1 MEKTRKQCLQC
12 GDYTH
17 GRQDKKFCSDHCRAS
32 YYNQHHARSIQTI
45 RKINS
50 ILARNRSILR
60 QVSHAGYIFIP
71 REQLL
76 EWGFNFGHF
85 THIQQNIRAKQI
97 YICYDKGYAL
107 DENGMVEIME
117 PDKTPADVIPLLK
130 KPPSDLRVKR
140 SARLKQ

>member
-1 MEKTRKQCLQC
+1 
-12 GDYTH
+12 
-17 GRQDKKFCSDHCRAS
+17 
-32 YYNQHHARSIQTI
+32 
-45 RKINS
+45 
-50 ILARNRSILR
+50 
-60 QVSHAGYIFIP
+60 VSHAGYIFIP